1 MAKKKTR
8 VTKAGK
14 GVASKKPVAKKKT
27 QKAKASSNNMNDW
40 ISSLAKASSA
50 SESTKVMS
58 KEDRKQK
65 RAAKKA
71 KRQEALELKHSQSNE
86 RAQTESIASE
96 AIAPVSQQKI
106 QAAFTKRRIRQL
118 VAILETVKINYNQ
131 RSKKD
136 LPRPFEEPAFKRR
149 KTKGWSEATIQPRQ
163 SDYSGIGL
171 ARDSL
176 YISFK
181 DPSLFPSIEKEFQ
194 EHIPGFFGK
203 QRTKAMKRQL
213 DKDMLWRKMADKKT
227 MNKKFKNMTPDQRVE
242 AMLEAGML

>member
-1 MAKKKTR
+1 MAKKKTQG
-8 VTKAGK
+8 TKAGK
-14 GVASKKPVAKKKT
+14 RVASKKPVAKNKT
-27 QKAKASSNNMNDW
+27 STAKPSSNNMNDW
-40 ISSLAKASSA
+40 ISSLAKEATS

-58 KEDRKQK
+58 KEDRIRK

-71 KRQEALELKHSQSNE
+71 KRQEAQELKQQSQSSNSM
-86 RAQTESIASE
+86 ANSKPA
-96 AIAPVSQQKI
+96 AAPVSQQKI
-106 QAAFTKRRIRQL
+106 QAAFTKRRMRQL
-118 VAILETVKINYNQ
+118 VTILETVRNNYNQ

-136 LPRPFEEPAFKRR
+136 LPRPFEAPAFKKR
-149 KTKGWSEATIQPRQ
+149 KTKGWSKDTIQPRT
-163 SDYSGIGL
+163 SDYAGIGL

-176 YISFK
+176 FISFK
-181 DPSLFPSIEKEFQ
+181 EPSFFPSLEEEFK

-213 DKDMLWRKMADKKT
+213 DKDMLWKKMADKDK